1 MQRKNYNREVTLGPQ
16 FFIDLIENV
25 DKNEKGYLKEY
36 AEDIWGVDKSWQNKG
51 RHERSGGRF
60 KTLSTT

>member
-36 AEDIWGVDKSWQNKG
+36 VEDIGGVDKSW
-51 RHERSGGRF
+51 
-60 KTLSTT
+60 

>member
-36 AEDIWGVDKSWQNKG
+36 AEDIWGVDKSW
-51 RHERSGGRF
+51 
-60 KTLSTT
+60 